1 MSEDKM
7 ELNELE
13 AIDTV
18 VYLTDEEDGTEY
30 VFECLDTVEYEDNE
44 YAVMLPLDDADDGY
58 VLVMQIEYNEEEAE
72 FCVIVEESAKFVA
85 EEYARGH
92 SFFTYISDT
101 ADSLSS
107 CCRLKNK

>member
-1 MSEDKM
+1 MNEDK
-7 ELNELE
+7 LNELE
-13 AIDTV
+13 MDPIDTV

-72 FCVIVEESAKFVA
+72 FCVIVEDEAIVDAVFDLFKEQNADLFEFD
-85 EEYARGH
+85 EE
-92 SFFTYISDT
+92 
-101 ADSLSS
+101 
-107 CCRLKNK
+107 

>member
-1 MSEDKM
+1 MSEEKY
-7 ELNELE
+7 NELE
-13 AIDTV
+13 TIDTV

-72 FCVIVEESAKFVA
+72 FCVIVEDEAIVDAVLAWFKEQNADLFEF
-85 EEYARGH
+85 EEA
-92 SFFTYISDT
+92 
-101 ADSLSS
+101 
-107 CCRLKNK
+107 

>member
-1 MSEDKM
+1 MSEKEL

-18 VYLTDEEDGTEY
+18 VYLTDEEGMEY

-44 YAVMLPLDDADDGY
+44 YAVMLPLDEDDDGY

-72 FCVIVEESAKFVA
+72 YCVIVDDDAVINAVFDLFKEQN
-85 EEYARGH
+85 
-92 SFFTYISDT
+92 
-101 ADSLSS
+101 ADLFEFED
-107 CCRLKNK
+107 

>member
-1 MSEDKM
+1 MSEKEL

-18 VYLTDEEDGTEY
+18 VYLTDEEEGMEY

-44 YAVMLPLDDADDGY
+44 YAVMLPLDEDDDGY

-72 FCVIVEESAKFVA
+72 YCVIVDDDAVINAVFDLFKEQN
-85 EEYARGH
+85 
-92 SFFTYISDT
+92 
-101 ADSLSS
+101 ADLFEFED
-107 CCRLKNK
+107 

>member
-44 YAVMLPLDDADDGY
+44 YAVMLPLDDEDDGY

-72 FCVIVEESAKFVA
+72 FCVIVEE
-85 EEYARGH
+85 EEIVNAV
-92 SFFTYISDT
+92 FDLFKEQN
-101 ADSLSS
+101 ADLFEFDEE
-107 CCRLKNK
+107 

>member
-1 MSEDKM
+1 MMSEEKM

-13 AIDTV
+13 TIDTV

-72 FCVIVEESAKFVA
+72 FCVIVEDEVIVDAVFDLFK
-85 EEYARGH
+85 EQN
-92 SFFTYISDT
+92 
-101 ADSLSS
+101 ADLFEFDE
-107 CCRLKNK
+107 

>member
-1 MSEDKM
+1 MNEDR
-7 ELNELE
+7 LNELE
-13 AIDTV
+13 TEPIDTV

-72 FCVIVEESAKFVA
+72 FCVIVEDEAVVDAVFDLFK
-85 EEYARGH
+85 EQN
-92 SFFTYISDT
+92 
-101 ADSLSS
+101 ADLFEFDE
-107 CCRLKNK
+107 